1 MFAEN
6 SSLSTKLPNF
16 RNETLQSYF
25 SLVDFRFS
33 TSTLSLHLSL
43 SLSLPS
49 LSRSGRSVEKKVER
63 EIGRLDLLT
72 SLVINIDAIYNH
84 SRDVVWDR
92 MG

>member
-33 TSTLSLHLSL
+33 TSTFSLHLSL
-43 SLSLPS
+43 SHPS
-49 LSRSGRSVEKKVER
+49 RDRVDRWRKKVER

>member
-43 SLSLPS
+43 SLFHPS
-49 LSRSGRSVEKKVER
+49 RDRVDRWRKKVER

>member
-33 TSTLSLHLSL
+33 TSTFSLHLSL
-43 SLSLPS
+43 SLSS

>member
-6 SSLSTKLPNF
+6 SSLSMKLPNF

-33 TSTLSLHLSL
+33 TSTLSLHL

>member
-43 SLSLPS
+43 SLSSIPL
-49 LSRSGRSVEKKVER
+49 
-63 EIGRLDLLT
+63 EIGSIGGEKSRTGDWKVGSLNQPRDKYRRDL
-72 SLVINIDAIYNH
+72 
-84 SRDVVWDR
+84 
-92 MG
+92 

>member
-33 TSTLSLHLSL
+33 TSTLDVFFTPLSL
-43 SLSLPS
+43 SSIPL
-49 LSRSGRSVEKKVER
+49 
-63 EIGRLDLLT
+63 EIGSIGGEKSRTGDWKVGSLNQPRDKYRRDL
-72 SLVINIDAIYNH
+72 
-84 SRDVVWDR
+84 
-92 MG
+92 